1 MSMSKKL
8 VAIREWLERNK
19 IFFELVVALSL
30 TSMSIIVSI
39 NSNQIAA
46 YQNELIKEENQPI
59 FVFNL
64 THADNGS
71 LDVGERIDISN
82 IGKPAYNFK
91 AEPYIFFDI
100 HLYNK
105 SDYNSEKKAYVPI
118 TSYYGYSVETGSP
131 VELLLS
137 FNKYYFRPINGTNYT
152 GNYAAF
158 YHINEDFSNYSQ
170 TRNYFGYIELKRYF
184 HITYSDVYGEIHDEI
199 HYVDEGA
206 SFKLLEKDKI
216 DLDKR
221 YNDGYVPNYGF
232 LEFRYFSPTEI
243 IKILSI
249 SSDVADSMEDKS

>member
-1 MSMSKKL
+1 MNGKL
-8 VAIREWLERNK
+8 DTIRKWLENNR
-19 IFFELVVALSL
+19 IFFEIIVALSL

-39 NSNQIAA
+39 NANQIAG

-64 THADNGS
+64 TRNDNGS

-82 IGKPAYNFK
+82 IGRPAYNFK

-100 HLYNK
+100 HLYNE
-105 SDYNSEKKAYVPI
+105 SDYNSEKKAYVPV

-152 GNYAAF
+152 GNYAVF
-158 YHINEDFSNYSQ
+158 YHINEDFRNYSQ
-170 TRNYFGYIELKRYF
+170 TQKYFGYIELKRYF
-184 HITYSDVYGEIHDEI
+184 HITYSDVYGETHDEI
-199 HYVDEGA
+199 YYVDGGT
-206 SFKLLEKDKI
+206 SFKLEEKDKI

-221 YNDGYVPNYGF
+221 HNDGYISNYGF
-232 LEFRYFSPTEI
+232 LEFRYFSPEEI
-243 IKILSI
+243 IKILSCYPGP
-249 SSDVADSMEDKS
+249 